1 MPRSRIQHLRYAAL
15 LALSAGLGALLP
27 AGSAHAQLGDT
38 TFTWGG
44 YVKLDMIYSTNSPG
58 AESSVVDFILVP
70 GSVPVNN
77 PNDQRNYHLSARE
90 SRVWLK
96 TSTPSPVGNVDTHVE
111 LDFLGFDTN
120 LGSEVSSNASSLRLR
135 HAFGTW
141 NMVFNG
147 QPQGALLAGQTW
159 TTIMDLDALPD
170 IIDFGSPA
178 GRVFGQQSQIRYTR
192 PLGNGAEMQV
202 SIENPENT
210 LRINNPA
217 DPVAPGDP
225 QGHGALISP
234 RPGDDLLPDTIA
246 KYRLAG
252 PWGHVAASGIA
263 RLVRQ
268 ARIAG
273 FSSTDTDFSYGVHL
287 SGKINVGEKHNLRFD
302 GNYGHGLGRYVVF
315 GAFPDG
321 EVEADGNVEPTN
333 IWGTMVSGQVWL
345 SETTRINLAFSYAQ
359 ALNNAEALGG
369 IANESLLTTHANVMW
384 NATKSLRLGI
394 EHIYAMR
401 SLEDDGTTVAAEQLT
416 GDMHRIQAAFRFQF

>member
-1 MPRSRIQHLRYAAL
+1 MVRPRMLHLRYITLLVLGAA
-15 LALSAGLGALLP
+15 LGALLP
-27 AGSAHAQLGDT
+27 AGSAHAQLADT

-44 YVKLDMIYSTNSPG
+44 YVKLDMIYSTSSPG

-77 PNDQRNYHLSARE
+77 PADQRNYHLSARE

-96 TSTPSPVGNVDTHVE
+96 TSTPSPLGNVDAHVE
-111 LDFLGFDTN
+111 LDFLGIDAS

-141 NMVFNG
+141 NMVWGG

-192 PLGNGAEMQV
+192 DLGGGAEMQV
-202 SIENPENT
+202 ALENPENT
-210 LRINNPA
+210 LRIDNPA
-217 DPVAPGDP
+217 DPVVPGDA
-225 QGHGALISP
+225 QGHGALLSP
-234 RPGDDLLPDTIA
+234 RPGDDLAPDTIA

-252 PWGHVAASGIA
+252 SWGHVAASGIA

-268 ARIAG
+268 ARVTG
-273 FSSTDTDFSYGVHL
+273 FARTDTDFAYGVHL
-287 SGKINVGEKHNLRFD
+287 SGKLTVGEKHNLRFD
-302 GNYGHGLGRYVVF
+302 GSYGHGLGRYLVF

-333 IWGTMVSGQVWL
+333 IAGTIVSGQVWL
-345 SETTRINLAFSYAQ
+345 SETTRINLAFSYAR
-359 ALNNAEALGG
+359 ALNNAETLGG
-369 IANESLLTTHANVMW
+369 IANETLLTTHANVMW
-384 NATKSLRLGI
+384 NPTKSLRLGI
-394 EHIYAMR
+394 EHIYAQR
-401 SLEDDGTTVAAEQLT
+401 SLEDDGTTATAEELT
-416 GDMHRIQAAFRFQF
+416 GDMHRIQGAFRFQF

>member
-1 MPRSRIQHLRYAAL
+1 MSRSPMQHLRYASL
-15 LALSAGLGALLP
+15 LALGAGLGALLP
-27 AGSAHAQLGDT
+27 AGSAHAQVSET

-44 YVKLDMIYSTNSPG
+44 YVKLDIIYSTNSAG

-70 GSVPVNN
+70 GAVPVNN
-77 PNDQRNYHLSARE
+77 LDDQRNYHLSARE

-96 TSTPSPVGNVDTHVE
+96 TSTPSPVGNVDTHIE

-120 LGSEVSSNASSLRLR
+120 LGSEVSSNASTPRLR

-178 GRVFGQQSQIRYTR
+178 GRVFGQQSQVRYTR
-192 PLGNGAEMQV
+192 PLDGGAEVQV
-202 SIENPENT
+202 SLENPENT
-210 LRINNPA
+210 RRIDDLGQAN
-217 DPVAPGDP
+217 
-225 QGHGALISP
+225 HGLLLSP
-234 RPGDDLLPDTIA
+234 RPGDDLAPDTIA

-268 ARIAG
+268 AREYG
-273 FSSTDTDFSYGVHL
+273 TSTDTDFSYGVHL
-287 SGKINVGEKHNLRFD
+287 SGKLNVGGPHNLRFD
-302 GNYGHGLGRYVVF
+302 GSYGHGLGRYMVF

-321 EVEADGNVEPTN
+321 EVEADGNVEPTD
-333 IWGTMVSGQVWL
+333 IFGGIVSGQVWL

-359 ALNNAEALGG
+359 ALNNAETLGG
-369 IANESLLTTHANVMW
+369 IANERLLTTHANVMW
-384 NATKSLRLGI
+384 NASKSLRFGI
-394 EHIYAMR
+394 EHIFAQR
-401 SLEDDGTTVAAEQLT
+401 WLEDDGTTAPAEQLT
-416 GDMHRIQAAFRFQF
+416 GDMHRIQAAARFQF